1 MAGGFLI
8 VGVVV
13 PWNDQVFVA
22 GAVVEVVEGVVV
34 VVDVVDCS
42 ADEQRA
48 DRIKESE
55 E

>member
-13 PWNDQVFVA
+13 PWNDQEDVA
-22 GAVVEVVEGVVV
+22 GAVVEVVEVVV

-48 DRIKESE
+48 DIIKESE

>member
-13 PWNDQVFVA
+13 PWNDQEDVA
-22 GAVVEVVEGVVV
+22 GAVVEVVEAVV

-42 ADEQRA
+42 VDEQRA

>member
-22 GAVVEVVEGVVV
+22 GAVVEVVEDVV
-34 VVDVVDCS
+34 VVDVVDFS

>member
-13 PWNDQVFVA
+13 PWNDQEDVA
-22 GAVVEVVEGVVV
+22 GAVVEVVE
-34 VVDVVDCS
+34 VVDCS

>member
-13 PWNDQVFVA
+13 PWNDHEDVA
-22 GAVVEVVEGVVV
+22 GAFVEVVEDVV
-34 VVDVVDCS
+34 VVDVVDFS